1 MKIYHSF
8 KEVPNQ
14 ARVVVLGHFDG
25 LHLGHQALIQ
35 KGYDMAQK
43 LGIPLMVATFYP
55 QFQSLADP
63 GFKYIMSQET
73 KMKRLEDLAV
83 DEVFSVP
90 FNKTIAELSPEA
102 FARDLLQTTLTAR
115 GLVVGFDYT
124 FGYQAK
130 GKAQDLVDLVDP
142 IPVEVIPAY
151 KRDGQVLSSTI
162 IRQLLRQ
169 GDVAQVETY
178 LGYPYQLCGEVIHG
192 LANGRKFLVPTA
204 NVSLP
209 KDLLLPKPGVYAGRC
224 FLADQPNEVFHSVI
238 NIGTKPT
245 VNDDPFETVEAYLM
259 DFDRDIYGE
268 RLCVCDLHFLR
279 GISKFAS
286 FPELKAAIMK
296 DIEMGRAYLTEKYKP
311 MS

>member
-35 KGYDMAQK
+35 KGHQMAQE
-43 LGIPLMVATFYP
+43 LGVPLMVATFYP
-55 QFQSLADP
+55 QFQSLVNPD
-63 GFKYIMSQET
+63 FKYIMSQET
-73 KMKRLEDLAV
+73 KMNRLQDLAV

-90 FNKTIAELSPEA
+90 FDKTIAELSPEN
-102 FARDLLQTTLTAR
+102 FVTELLLKTLTAK
-115 GLVVGFDYT
+115 GIVVGFDYT

-130 GKAQDLVDLVDP
+130 GKAQDLIRLVDP
-142 IPVEVIPAY
+142 IPVAVIPAY
-151 KRDGQVLSSTI
+151 KLDGQVLSSTI
-162 IRQLLRQ
+162 IRHLLRE
-169 GDVAQVETY
+169 GDIDQVETC

-224 FLADQPNEVFHSVI
+224 FLVDQPDQLFHSVI
-238 NIGTKPT
+238 NIGTRPT

-259 DFDRDIYGE
+259 DFDRDIYGQ
-268 RLCVCDLHFLR
+268 RLCVRDLYFMR
-279 GISKFAS
+279 GITKFAS
-286 FPELKAAIMK
+286 FPELKEAIMK
-296 DIEMGRAYLTEKYKP
+296 DIDRGRAYLAEKYQH